1 MELLAQTISRGGEHT
16 GWYLGI
22 GVGFIVVVVVVIL
35 VAMILM
41 QAQRI
46 GGQALEGIELMDQAR
61 ESTLPVWE
69 MQKINASA
77 TSVWRSAEAARRILT
92 EGTR

>member
-1 MELLAQTISRGGEHT
+1 MGLLAQTVTQGDEHT
-16 GWYLGI
+16 GWYVGI
-22 GVGFIVVVVVVIL
+22 AVGFIVVVVVVIL

-46 GGQALEGIELMDQAR
+46 VSQALEGIELMDQAR

-69 MQKINASA
+69 MQKINGSA
-77 TSVWRSAEAARRILT
+77 TSIWRSAEGARRILT